1 MLVRFVWANSQT
13 MVRRRRFIHRR
24 RGVVAHCAT
33 TDRPTTTRARG
44 AMAATAPVARVAPAR
59 AGDAGRRATRATTTR
74 PRRRDVDVAGARARD
89 GRGRR
94 ARATAP
100 RAIDPAHADA
110 AREVARAIGDV
121 AVGVGLP
128 CTVQNCGDAIY
139 RSTLD
144 AELRREIAPLL
155 TPAGATILA
164 IAATYGAIT
173 PGVIP
178 GLVDFYLLRP
188 VLGTLRRRYALEDF
202 ALGKKLGEG
211 GFGVVYEAT
220 GVKDQKKYVLK
231 RATDYGEA
239 EVWMNSRL
247 QIACPGAC
255 ADFVSAFEGPPVKK
269 GDDEPSLW
277 LVWKYEGKRRCL
289 SS

>member
-1 MLVRFVWANSQT
+1 M
-13 MVRRRRFIHRR
+13 HR
-24 RGVVAHCAT
+24 AL
-33 TDRPTTTRARG
+33 
-44 AMAATAPVARVAPAR
+44 
-59 AGDAGRRATRATTTR
+59 
-74 PRRRDVDVAGARARD
+74 
-89 GRGRR
+89 
-94 ARATAP
+94 
-100 RAIDPAHADA
+100 
-110 AREVARAIGDV
+110 GDV

-164 IAATYGAIT
+164 VAATYGLIT

-178 GLVDFYLLRP
+178 GVVDFYLLRP
-188 VLGTLRRRYALEDF
+188 LLGTLRKRYALEDF

-220 GVKDQKKYVLK
+220 GVNDQKKYVLK

-277 LVWKYEGKRRCL
+277 LVWKYEGKKYAV
-289 SS
+289 